1 MLLLTGALFA
11 PVSMPVSTQAA
22 LLPTQRLRTDGGCWG
37 TSPGPRGSFFDR
49 AGHLTEEVVKAE
61 GAVWEC
67 VAGCSASKLPSEF
80 WLVCVCVCV
89 CGCQVRALGPIGACS
104 WKLGA
109 GCLLLVHCL
118 VHVHDLA
125 WHGTVCLPVLDMG

>member
-89 CGCQVRALGPIGACS
+89 WLPGAGFGPYRCLQLEAWSGLLAACALPGAC
-104 WKLGA
+104 A
-109 GCLLLVHCL
+109 
-118 VHVHDLA
+118 
-125 WHGTVCLPVLDMG
+125 